1 MSVSTLGVFLVSR
14 RFASTAERQSG
25 VSCCSDADRI
35 ATIVASIRGRAKLGL
50 QASSLL
56 SKRIRRL
63 NLGRRLVVVVEELI
77 EVVVFKDA
85 VVVVSHTIKEMIEL
99 VDGREDPVLKDVKF

>member
-1 MSVSTLGVFLVSR
+1 MSVATLGVSLASR
-14 RFASTAERQSG
+14 RFASAEERQSW
-25 VSCCSDADRI
+25 SCCSDADRI
-35 ATIVASIRGRAKLGL
+35 ATIVASIRGRAKWGL

-77 EVVVFKDA
+77 ELVVVKDD
-85 VVVVSHTIKEMIEL
+85 VVVVIQIIEEMIEL
-99 VDGREDPVLKDVKF
+99 VGGR